1 MAKKVVL
8 IFFLTGLLLFSLMG
22 CMKLALRSS
31 PALLQN
37 FSDSVFE
44 ECDPE
49 LAGDA
54 IPANLMLMEG
64 LLKSDPKNGK
74 ILTLLS
80 MGFSGYG
87 MLFLENDQPER
98 ASHFYLRARGYGVQA
113 LGKKGTA
120 LVEPGAKI
128 ESVQAAL
135 EAIGPRDFEAL
146 FWTAVSWNAWIN
158 LNLDKPTALSELG
171 ASKACLE
178 RILEL
183 NENYLYGFPHILI
196 GTTLAATPPMLGG
209 DPQRAKIHFE
219 KALTLGERN
228 FFLAQYYFA
237 RYYTTRAQDKKLFFE
252 ILDEVIKG
260 DPKDLKDVCLI
271 NTVVQSMAAQLRET
285 ADDLFF

>member
-64 LLKSDPKNGK
+64 LLKSDPENGK